1 MLNVAAV
8 PVPFALPL
16 DPLPANVVTSCEYA
30 FLGNNRLVQKK
41 KREVIINDFD
51 IFFLYSFTQCYIFYY
66 IIKIF

>member
-51 IFFLYSFTQCYIFYY
+51 IFIYTMLHILLYYKNIL
-66 IIKIF
+66 K